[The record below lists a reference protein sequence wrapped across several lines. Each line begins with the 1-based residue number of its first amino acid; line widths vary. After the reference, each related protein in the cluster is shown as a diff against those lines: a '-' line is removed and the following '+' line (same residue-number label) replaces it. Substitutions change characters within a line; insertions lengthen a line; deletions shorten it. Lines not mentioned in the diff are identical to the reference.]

1 MILFRQTE
9 DEFIKALTCIRV
21 EAQNEMNDAF
31 MQKVCRKVD
40 HPNNAA
46 PVNLYATRYTAT
58 DIQPKSSSKSSGL
71 LENCPTPR
79 ELHLKKGSHVMLVRN
94 NTPSLVNRTTRV
106 VVSFASPSKNQDTAR
121 ALSVV
126 KPPVPIVRFSIDNG
140 RLHTILVQAET

>member
-1 MILFRQTE
+1 
-9 DEFIKALTCIRV
+9 
-21 EAQNEMNDAF
+21 

-46 PVNLYATRYTAT
+46 PVNRYATRYTAT
-58 DIQPKSSSKSSGL
+58 DRQSKSSSKSSRL

-79 ELHLKKGSHVMLVRN
+79 ELHLKKGAHVMFVRN
-94 NTPSLVNRTTRV
+94 KTPSLINRTTRV

-140 RLHTILVQAET
+140 RLHTIPA